1 MADLT
6 DLQQRRI
13 REVRNYSRFAAR
25 WSPNRNPI
33 PEGPASL
40 RFYKWQLGLPIRT
53 TIKLIYNG
61 RLSRYLDDG
70 SLSRYLDRAIRMYA
84 HQLNK
89 SFKVGGLL
97 MSKAFNAL
105 RLNRDMPLMSKVFN
119 ALRLNRKEALQAE
132 VDTLHEERQFGW
144 SVYFRDRDQLTEQ
157 EDMRLQVGKRRRLLG
172 GQYDWPAAGPE
183 PSEGREAFRKQQLR
197 LIGR

>member
-13 REVRNYSRFAAR
+13 RQVRNYSRFCR
-25 WSPNRNPI
+25 SVVSQTVI
-33 PEGPASL
+33 LFL
-40 RFYKWQLGLPIRT
+40 RGLHPCVSISGSWDFPIRT

-70 SLSRYLDRAIRMYA
+70 SLSRYIDRAIRMYA
-84 HQLNK
+84 QQLNK

-105 RLNRDMPLMSKVFN
+105 RLNRNMPLMSKVFN

-132 VDTLHEERQFGW
+132 VDALHEERQFGW
-144 SVYFRDRDQLTEQ
+144 SVYFGFLRDSLRRPRSTDGAGGYAFASWKATQTARRPI
-157 EDMRLQVGKRRRLLG
+157 RL
-172 GQYDWPAAGPE
+172 AC
-183 PSEGREAFRKQQLR
+183 
-197 LIGR
+197 